1 MLNGFKVFKGKGVHN
16 KLIISMKK
24 QVNKQINKI
33 GNISGERPGS
43 QSSNL
48 GAERF
53 FDLMKAK
60 TGAVAQPA
68 LTANNLDYL
77 RTTLRTVF

>member
-1 MLNGFKVFKGKGVHN
+1 
-16 KLIISMKK
+16 MKK

-33 GNISGERPGS
+33 GNISGEGPGS

-48 GAERF
+48 GAKRF

-68 LTANNLDYL
+68 LRANNLEHL
-77 RTTLRTVF
+77 RTTLGIVF